1 MPVTCLKF
9 TPVGKGCLIG
19 YADLLLEK
27 ADLSLEI
34 RGCMLMQKDGRKW
47 LSLPSK
53 EFTNENNEKKYFSIL
68 KFQDREVDKKFQEA
82 AIPEIEKWQQNNAHS
97 FRPEET
103 ASFKPPESFNA
114 VPF

>member
-9 TPVGKGCLIG
+9 TPVNKGCLIG
-19 YADLLLEK
+19 YADVLLEK
-27 ADLSLEI
+27 SDLVLEI

-53 EFTNENNEKKYFSIL
+53 EFTNENNEKKYFSII
-68 KFQDREVDKKFQEA
+68 KFQDREVDKSFQEA
-82 AIPEIEKWQQNNAHS
+82 AIAEIEKWQQSNAQ
-97 FRPEET
+97 
-103 ASFKPPESFNA
+103 SFKPSEKSSFNPNESFNS